1 MLRSMTGFG
10 AGKAEDENYHLSV
23 EVKAV
28 NQRFLDVDIRMP
40 RVLDAFAEAMQEKI
54 REYAARGKL
63 TVSVRFI
70 DKRELRKEIKVDKGL
85 AQMYHAALNEISD
98 TLRLARPFTV
108 AEIAAYPGV
117 LTTIET
123 ESDMSDAK
131 QLLIQVLEGALQQF
145 VTMREAEGNNL
156 KDDLFT
162 HLKILEG
169 YVEKIAE
176 LGPEIVECYRE
187 RLQKTLGELLEAK
200 EIDPARVIQEVA
212 IYADK
217 VNYTDEIVR
226 LRSHFE
232 QFRRILAEASEPV
245 GRKLDFLIQEMNRE
259 VNTAASKANNT
270 QAIQTAVEMKSEIE
284 KLREQIQ
291 NIE

>member
-10 AGKAEDENYHLSV
+10 TGKAENESYRV
-23 EVKAV
+23 AIEVKAV

-40 RVLDAFAEAMQEKI
+40 YVLDAFAEAMKRKI

-63 TVSVRFI
+63 TVSVQFT
-70 DKRELRKEIKVDKGL
+70 DKRDLPKEIRVDKGL
-85 AQMYHAALNEISD
+85 AQAYHTALNEISD
-98 TLRLARPFTV
+98 TLRLSRPFTV

-117 LTTIET
+117 LTTMEA
-123 ESDMSDAK
+123 ESDVSSA
-131 QLLIQVLEGALQQF
+131 QGPLLQALEEALRQF
-145 VTMREAEGNNL
+145 IAMREAEGENL
-156 KDDLFT
+156 KVDFFARLT
-162 HLKILEG
+162 VLEG

-176 LGPEIVECYRE
+176 LGPEIVAHYRE
-187 RLQKTLGELLEAK
+187 RLQKNIGELLEAE
-200 EIDPARVIQEVA
+200 EIDPTRVVQEVA

-217 VNYTDEIVR
+217 VNYTEEIVR
-226 LRSHFE
+226 LRSHFS
-232 QFRRILAEASEPV
+232 QFRWILREASEPV

-259 VNTAASKANNT
+259 VNTTASKANHT
-270 QAIQTAVEMKSEIE
+270 PAIQMTVEMKSEIE